1 MNINQNIV
9 RIRTSTQIGSGII
22 YPCETC
28 KEYEYKPL
36 YIIFTNRH
44 LVKDLPD
51 ISDEYKL
58 KKMVEFDIYDQ
69 TGKLVDMDL
78 ISNIKLFVGQDL
90 SKKDSEESGEGI
102 EDLMG
107 LEDIAAFLIS
117 FEFDI
122 KMDLETKL
130 MWDDKKLNT
139 IYVEGFP
146 RVLYDNEISSKI
158 QMQGK
163 YKKVFPENNK
173 FGIFQI
179 TDDYHWYSNF
189 KDLKLFQGFSGGP
202 VYNMEEN
209 SHFIVGLN
217 QSVLNINEGE
227 NPFKLLYYY
236 KIKYV
241 LEYLREKGCI
251 IFRRNEDHSVNV
263 RWIYERNKERNKEKN
278 KGS

>member
-9 RIRTSTQIGSGII
+9 RIRTGTQIGSGII
-22 YPCETC
+22 YPCEAC
-28 KEYEYKPL
+28 KEYKYKPW

-44 LVKDLPD
+44 LVKDLTD
-51 ISDEYKL
+51 ISDKNKL
-58 KKMVEFDIYDQ
+58 KKMVAFDIYDQ
-69 TGKLVDMDL
+69 TGKLVGMDL
-78 ISNIKLFVGQDL
+78 ILYIRLFTCQNL
-90 SKKDSEESGEGI
+90 SKEDNKKPEGS
-102 EDLMG
+102 LKNLVG
-107 LEDIAAFLIS
+107 LEDIAAFLIC
-117 FEFDI
+117 FEIEI
-122 KMDLETKL
+122 KMDLEIKL

-146 RVLYDNEISSKI
+146 KVLYDNEISSKI

-263 RWIYERNKERNKEKN
+263 RWIYERNKE
-278 KGS
+278 S

>member
-9 RIRTSTQIGSGII
+9 RISTTTQIGSGII

-51 ISDEYKL
+51 ISDECKL

-90 SKKDSEESGEGI
+90 SKKDSEESGESI

-146 RVLYDNEISSKI
+146 KVLYDNEISSKI
-158 QMQGK
+158 QLQGK
-163 YKKVFPENNK
+163 YKKVFPENSK
-173 FGIFQI
+173 FGVFQI

-263 RWIYERNKERNKEKN
+263 RWTNERNR
-278 KGS
+278 

>member
-9 RIRTSTQIGSGII
+9 RIMTSTQIGSGII

-51 ISDEYKL
+51 ISDECKL

-69 TGKLVDMDL
+69 TGKLVEMDL

-117 FEFDI
+117 FEFGI

-163 YKKVFPENNK
+163 YKKVFPENSK
-173 FGIFQI
+173 FGVFQI

-227 NPFKLLYYY
+227 NPFKLLYFY

-251 IFRRNEDHSVNV
+251 IFRRNEDYSVNV
-263 RWIYERNKERNKEKN
+263 RWIYERNKEKN